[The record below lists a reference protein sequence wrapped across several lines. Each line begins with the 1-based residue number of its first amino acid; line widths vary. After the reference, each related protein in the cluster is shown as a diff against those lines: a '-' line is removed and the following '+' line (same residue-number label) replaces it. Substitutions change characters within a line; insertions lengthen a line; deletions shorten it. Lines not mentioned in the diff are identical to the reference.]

1 MFFDNF
7 LCSKTNQRYHTKGE
21 TEIDVKHMKGGKH
34 SSQFRPCFCA
44 FDVLFLNGRSYI
56 NDPYLK
62 RHQVLSQL
70 FDDREGVF
78 VKTKPVMIRDAD
90 HIADLFNKACENEEE
105 GIVLKKAESIYAPGE
120 RNEGWYKVKAD
131 YFDGDIVQDFDCV
144 IIGGF
149 YKNPHKKDFFTRYM
163 VGVVEQQP
171 NGNFDVFACGEVV
184 SGIKVQERMKL
195 QATLKPN
202 LIEFTG
208 ESEILFG
215 KGRIV
220 FGKRK
225 PDAWIAPDKSV
236 VLECRLNELRK
247 SSRQYTEYTFRFPR
261 IINIRKDKIWDE
273 SCTLKEF
280 QDFCERDDGKVQKVV
295 KRGVKTAD
303 IISPSRKRKTAMS
316 KAAIAEKFCRNSQD
330 FEEVEVVD
338 KVLEGKEFCVMTTS
352 PQLPSIRSMKT
363 LIKKHGGTCVEY
375 PRNGKTFA
383 LVVSQIT
390 NFVRTFMN
398 KKIFNV
404 VKAEWLVQ
412 NFGNDQIYE
421 EMPMIRPVFDLIFTT
436 DELKIALKND
446 FDEFGDSFTNQ
457 FTNENE
463 FKTLLDSMKPSEDF
477 DLMVVEYEIGR
488 LGVKNTNFFCNVSAN
503 FITADSENFLMSSA
517 ENIFKFYGGKVKEST
532 DFLIVDKKS
541 GIEKIRDKLKVLSL
555 GNSQLVDFHWI
566 LDSSDSGYKL
576 NFEEYL
582 VEQV

>member
-1 MFFDNF
+1 
-7 LCSKTNQRYHTKGE
+7 
-21 TEIDVKHMKGGKH
+21 MKGGKY

-44 FDVLFLNGRSYI
+44 FDLLFLNDRSYI
-56 NDPYLK
+56 NDPYSK
-62 RHQVLSQL
+62 RHQVLGQL
-70 FDDREGVF
+70 FDNREGVF
-78 VKTKPVMIRDAD
+78 VKNKPVMVRDAD
-90 HIADLFNKACENEEE
+90 HIADLFNQACENEEE

-149 YKNPHKKDFFTRYM
+149 YKNPYKKDFFTRYM
-163 VGVVEQQP
+163 VGVVEKQTD
-171 NGNFDVFACGEVV
+171 GNFDVFACGEVV

-195 QATLKPN
+195 QDTLKPN
-202 LIEFTG
+202 LVEFAG
-208 ESEILFG
+208 ESEIPFG

-225 PDAWIAPDKSV
+225 PDAWITPDKSI

-247 SSRQYTEYTFRFPR
+247 SSGQYTKYTFRFPR

-295 KRGVKTAD
+295 KRDVKTAD
-303 IISPSRKRKTAMS
+303 IISPSRKRKAATS
-316 KAAIAEKFCRNSQD
+316 KAAIAEKFCRNSQES
-330 FEEVEVVD
+330 EEVEIVD
-338 KVLEGKEFCVMTTS
+338 IVLEGKEFCVMTTG
-352 PQLPSIRSMKT
+352 PQLPSIKSMKT
-363 LIKKHGGTCVEY
+363 MIKKHGGTCVEY

-383 LVVSQIT
+383 LIVSQIS

-404 VKAEWLVQ
+404 IKAEWLVQ
-412 NFGNDQIYE
+412 NFGNDQIYT

-436 DELKIALKND
+436 DALKIVLQND

-457 FTNENE
+457 FENDEE
-463 FKTLLDSMKPSEDF
+463 FKTLLDSMKAPKES
-477 DLMVVEYEIGR
+477 DLMEIDHEIGR
-488 LGVKNTNFFCNVSAN
+488 LGVKSTNFFCNISAN
-503 FITADSENFLMSSA
+503 FISVDSGNFLMSSA
-517 ENIFKFYGGKVKEST
+517 ENVFKFYGGKTGEFA
-532 DFLIVDKKS
+532 DFVIVDKKS
-541 GIEKIRDKLKVLSL
+541 DIGKIRNKLKLLSVR
-555 GNSQLVDFHWI
+555 NSQLVDFHWI

-576 NFEEYL
+576 NFEDYL
-582 VEQV
+582 VELN